1 MMDPQQRLLLETAY
15 QAMESSGYFRKYRRE
30 NGDNVGVFIGASFAD
45 YLEHTSS
52 HPPTGYTSTGTIRAF
67 LCGKISYYFG
77 WSGPSEIIDTACSSS
92 LVAIHRACKA
102 IQTGE
107 CHSAIAGGVNIMTTA
122 TNFMDLGKAGF
133 LSPTGQCKPF
143 DAAADGYCR
152 SEGVGLIVLKR
163 LSQATADGDNIL
175 AVVPGIATN
184 QGGLSSALTVP
195 SSPSQITL
203 YKTILGQAGM
213 DSDQISYVE
222 THGTGTQAGDP
233 LEVESIRQVFG
244 GKQRHNDLSIGS
256 IKANLGHC
264 ETAAGVAGVI
274 KAILM
279 INKQL
284 LPPLANFGRLNPK
297 IPDLQPD
304 KMSITT
310 KLTPWTMPFR
320 AVCVNSY
327 GAGGSNAA
335 ALLCQQPVD
344 KVTSQNA
351 QRPIPYPVMISASSK
366 QSFDS
371 YISALEQHIS
381 KMGPER
387 SPGNLALALDMR
399 RRHHKYIWT
408 AVITNHI
415 DFGSLQHAS
424 RNLVELPQETK
435 SVVLSFSGQ
444 SKQTVSLD
452 RDLYESCHVFR
463 SHIDH
468 CDREVTDWAA
478 SH

>member
-1 MMDPQQRLLLETAY
+1 
-15 QAMESSGYFRKYRRE
+15 MESSGYFRKYRRE

-163 LSQATADGDNIL
+163 LSQATADGNNIL

-222 THGTGTQAGDP
+222 AHGTGTQAGDP

-256 IKANLGHC
+256 IKAKLGHC

-310 KLTPWTMPFR
+310 KLTPWT
-320 AVCVNSY
+320 
-327 GAGGSNAA
+327 
-335 ALLCQQPVD
+335 
-344 KVTSQNA
+344 
-351 QRPIPYPVMISASSK
+351 I
-366 QSFDS
+366 
-371 YISALEQHIS
+371 
-381 KMGPER
+381 R
-387 SPGNLALALDMR
+387 S
-399 RRHHKYIWT
+399 
-408 AVITNHI
+408 
-415 DFGSLQHAS
+415 
-424 RNLVELPQETK
+424 
-435 SVVLSFSGQ
+435 VLF
-444 SKQTVSLD
+444 V
-452 RDLYESCHVFR
+452 
-463 SHIDH
+463 
-468 CDREVTDWAA
+468 
-478 SH
+478 